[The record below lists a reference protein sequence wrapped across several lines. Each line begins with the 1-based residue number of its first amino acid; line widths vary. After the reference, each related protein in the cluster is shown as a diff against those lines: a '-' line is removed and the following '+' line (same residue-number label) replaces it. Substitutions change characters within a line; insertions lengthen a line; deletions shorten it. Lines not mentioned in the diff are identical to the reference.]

1 MDIELVPGKEHLG
14 ESLKRTMVTP
24 QENNA
29 KEKPIKNTRNRDNHL
44 DVTNIIDNDLGST
57 TALTCE

>member
-1 MDIELVPGKEHLG
+1 
-14 ESLKRTMVTP
+14 MVTP